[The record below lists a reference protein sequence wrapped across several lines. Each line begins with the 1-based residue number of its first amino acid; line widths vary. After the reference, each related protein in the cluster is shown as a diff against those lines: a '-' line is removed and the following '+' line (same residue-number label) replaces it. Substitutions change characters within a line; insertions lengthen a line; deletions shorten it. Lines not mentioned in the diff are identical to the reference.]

1 MEGDAWGG
9 AGGGVVYVA
18 FGGEEAEGG
27 CSEGDK
33 DESWE
38 SSETLIGSW
47 KGVVMCGKFGG
58 GSGVYCVYTNLK
70 LI

>member
-1 MEGDAWGG
+1 M
-9 AGGGVVYVA
+9 A